1 MSDNIDD
8 EDEAIPPA
16 SDIAQNME
24 QQIDTIIL
32 AEADNTTPGDEL
44 DATHG
49 GHPSVASNLA
59 PGLLNAVAKCADRIV
74 SLAPQL
80 ISNQTSNL
88 AEKYMSI
95 RCVMDGG
102 KQFNRIQSGSFE
114 HHCTAAG
121 LAKQHGPNLT
131 TSLWI
136 ITAQSLSR
144 TMCHQQ
150 SYCSLPRVP
159 SMRGTCLTTTAQLHR
174 ATHTTSI

>member
-8 EDEAIPPA
+8 EYEAIPPA

-32 AEADNTTPGDEL
+32 AEADTTFGDEI
-44 DATHG
+44 DATLG

-59 PGLLNAVAKCADRIV
+59 PGHLIVVAKCADRIV
-74 SLAPQL
+74 SLALQL
-80 ISNQTSNL
+80 ISNETSML
-88 AEKYMSI
+88 AENYMSI

-121 LAKQHGPNLT
+121 LAT
-131 TSLWI
+131 
-136 ITAQSLSR
+136 
-144 TMCHQQ
+144 
-150 SYCSLPRVP
+150 
-159 SMRGTCLTTTAQLHR
+159 
-174 ATHTTSI
+174 